1 MKLLLLVTAIVTLS
15 SCASSVDIPAKV
27 REFGKALDSRVTYRA
42 HGSFKARHA
51 PDGTGRA
58 YDFEMIAP
66 LFVRW
71 IRLSTTADLKRIDVY
86 IRTNADWELVYASTK
101 NVTAAQRIHINRRTD
116 GVRVVQPSL
125 PHDEFD
131 HVDDILVFVQDKK
144 PAEEKKDGDA
154 DAH

>member
-1 MKLLLLVTAIVTLS
+1 MKLPLLVTFIVALS
-15 SCASSVDIPAKV
+15 SCGSSVDIPAKV

-42 HGSFKARHA
+42 HGSFKERHT

-71 IRLSTTADLKRIDVY
+71 IRLATTGDIKRVNVY
-86 IRTNADWELVYASTK
+86 IRTNANWELVYASTK
-101 NVTAAQRIHINRRTD
+101 NVTSVQRIHINRRTSS
-116 GVRVVQPSL
+116 VRVVQPSL
-125 PHDEFD
+125 RHDEFD

-144 PAEEKKDGDA
+144 PSEEKEDRDA